1 MNDQTNNAWANYAS
15 HCIEGGLL
23 KCSRGAW
30 TLDGKSITTGPNG
43 VRVVLLMTTYYV
55 GEVLLGKETDDEGR
69 TRVVKVDERIGRI
82 EDGFVPAK
90 TLKPGWVPSTA
101 ITCVG
106 VSDDV
111 RGQVMTYRSLSWGG
125 RHAVDKLTGT
135 YVRFGQTLFPEC
147 TLDVTNG
154 IRGGNPVVDPVFTAV
169 DHLPRKN
176 FAGPESRPL
185 LPPMPTLTVAKLEE
199 KAMAAYSKGTGVPL
213 EEVKAAAAEMAKK
226 TAGEILADD
235 LDEDIPF

>member
-23 KCSRGAW
+23 KCARGAW
-30 TLDGKSITTGPNG
+30 TLDGEAIKTGPDG
-43 VRVVLLMTTYYV
+43 MRVVLLMTTLYV
-55 GEVLLGKETDDEGR
+55 GEVLLGKNDEGH
-69 TRVVKVDERIGRI
+69 VVKVDERIGRI
-82 EDGFVPAK
+82 EDGFEPAK
-90 TLKPGWVPSTA
+90 TLKPGWVPSTS

-125 RHAVDKLTGT
+125 RHAIDKLTGT
-135 YVRFGQTLFPEC
+135 YVRYGQARFPEC
-147 TLDVTNG
+147 TLDVADG
-154 IRGGNPVVDPVFTAV
+154 IRGGNPVVDPLFKAV
-169 DHLPRKN
+169 DWPPRKN
-176 FAGPESRPL
+176 FSSPGDA
-185 LPPMPTLTVAKLEE
+185 LPPPQKPPPMRLTVAKLEE

-226 TAGEILADD
+226 TAEEILDGD
-235 LDEDIPF
+235 LDDDIPF